1 MSKENKKWL
10 SEYLSYLY
18 NKQNKING
26 GENDRRAESSSFS
39 TTVR

>member
-18 NKQNKING
+18 SKQNKINK
-26 GENDRRAESSSFS
+26 EKQNDYKN
-39 TTVR
+39 

>member
-26 GENDRRAESSSFS
+26 GNNDRKSEGGSFS

>member
-26 GENDRRAESSSFS
+26 GNNGQS
-39 TTVR
+39 

>member
-1 MSKENKKWL
+1 MNNKKWL

-26 GENDRRAESSSFS
+26 GNNDRRK
-39 TTVR
+39 T

>member
-26 GENDRRAESSSFS
+26 GNDG
-39 TTVR
+39 